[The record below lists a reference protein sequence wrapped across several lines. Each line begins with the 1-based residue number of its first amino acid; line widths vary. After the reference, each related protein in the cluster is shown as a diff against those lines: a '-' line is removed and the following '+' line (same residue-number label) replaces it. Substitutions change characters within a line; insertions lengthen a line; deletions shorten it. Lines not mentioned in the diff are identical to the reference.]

1 MSFGLNNLLKKIL
14 PKRLFYRALIIVA
27 APVIILQITISVVF
41 FDSIWI
47 KANKGMTRSLV
58 SEIETLFDVY
68 KSSDNKNNI
77 KQLTDLYKKNFDF
90 VINIKSG
97 EKLPKT
103 KFDRRFSPMD
113 RSLRRE
119 MKHVFGSENYW
130 FDTVTYIELVD
141 LRIQTENE
149 IIQIFFPKDKIAPS
163 SVRVFVLWLTV
174 PSLLLIFIAIIF
186 LKNQTRPLVKLSKA
200 AERFGKGEIIDDLR
214 PSGALEIRKATYE
227 FDRMMKRINKHL
239 AQRSEMLSGISH
251 DLRTPLTRLK
261 LQLAMM
267 DKKDLAKKM
276 TTDIDEME
284 KMLNDYL
291 QYAKSQSEESSSKID
306 INLMVNEILRNFD
319 KNKFELT
326 TGQTIIIEGRRNLIK
341 RCIQNII
348 DNGLSYGKK
357 ILIEIKKTVNGVVI
371 IIEDNGPGIP
381 KHEYLNV
388 FKPFYRV
395 DKSRGLNKSG
405 VGLGLSIAQDIV
417 KSHGGNISLSESR
430 FKGLLVKISLPL

>member
-174 PSLLLIFIAIIF
+174 PSLLLIFIALIF

-319 KNKFELT
+319 KNKFELI

>member
-27 APVIILQITISVVF
+27 APVIILQITISIVF

-58 SEIETLFDVY
+58 GEIETLFDFY
-68 KSSDNKNNI
+68 KSSENKNNI
-77 KQLTDLYKKNFDF
+77 KQLTDIYKKNFDF
-90 VINIKSG
+90 VINIKAG
-97 EKLPKT
+97 EELPKT
-103 KFDRRFSPMD
+103 KSDRRFSPMD

-119 MKHVFGSENYW
+119 MKNVFGSENYW

-163 SVRVFVLWLTV
+163 SVRIFVLWLTV
-174 PSLLLIFIAIIF
+174 PSLLLIFIALIF

-267 DKKDLAKKM
+267 EKKDLAQKM
-276 TTDIDEME
+276 TADIDEME

-291 QYAKSQSEESSSKID
+291 QYAKSQSEESSTKIH
-306 INLMVNEILRNFD
+306 INDMIQEILKNYD
-319 KNKFELT
+319 KNRYELVSNE
-326 TGQTIIIEGRRNLIK
+326 TITIEGRKNLIK
-341 RCIQNII
+341 RCILNII
-348 DNGLSYGKK
+348 ENGLAYGDKV
-357 ILIEIKKTVNGVVI
+357 LIKIKKSLNGAVI

-381 KHEYLNV
+381 KYEYLNV
-388 FKPFYRV
+388 FKPFYRI

-405 VGLGLSIAQDIV
+405 VGLGLSISQDIV

-430 FKGLLVKISLPL
+430 FKGLLVKISLPF

>member
-27 APVIILQITISVVF
+27 APIIILQITISVVF

-58 SEIETLFDVY
+58 SEIETLYDVY
-68 KSSDNKNNI
+68 KFSDNKNNI

-174 PSLLLIFIAIIF
+174 PSLLLIFIALIF

-319 KNKFELT
+319 KNKFELI

>member
-1 MSFGLNNLLKKIL
+1 MFYGLNNFIKKIL

-27 APVIILQITISVVF
+27 APIIILQLTISIVF

-58 SEIETLFDVY
+58 GEIETLFDVY
-68 KSSDNKNNI
+68 RSDQSKENI
-77 KQLTDLYKKNFDF
+77 KKLTDIYKKNFDF
-90 VINIKSG
+90 VINIKTE
-97 EKLPKT
+97 EKLPET
-103 KFDRRFSPMD
+103 RSDRRFSPMD

-119 MKHVFGSENYW
+119 MKSAFQNRYW
-130 FDTVTYIELVD
+130 FDTVTYIDLVD

-149 IIQIFFPKDKIAPS
+149 VIQIFFPKDKIAPS

-174 PSLLLIFIAIIF
+174 PSLLLIFIALIF

-200 AERFGKGEIIDDLR
+200 AERFGKGEIIEDLR

-227 FDRMMKRINKHL
+227 FDRMMKRINRHL

-267 DKKDLAKKM
+267 EKKDLAEKM
-276 TTDIDEME
+276 SADIDEME

-291 QYAKSQSEESSSKID
+291 QYAKSQAEENSTKIN
-306 INLMVNEILRNFD
+306 INDMLKEILRNYD
-319 KNKFELT
+319 KNRYELIS
-326 TGQTIIIEGRRNLIK
+326 GEIIILEGRKNLIK
-341 RCIQNII
+341 RCILNII
-348 DNGLSYGKK
+348 GNGLAYGDK
-357 ILIEIKKTVNGVVI
+357 IVIEIKKSLNRAVITV
-371 IIEDNGPGIP
+371 EDNGPGIP
-381 KHEYLNV
+381 KSEYLNV
-388 FKPFYRV
+388 FKPFYRI
-395 DKSRGLNKSG
+395 DKSRGLNKAG
-405 VGLGLSIAQDIV
+405 VGLGLAISQDII

-430 FKGLLVKISLPL
+430 FKGLLVKISLPF

>member
-319 KNKFELT
+319 KNKFDLI

-395 DKSRGLNKSG
+395 DKSRGLNKAG

>member
-306 INLMVNEILRNFD
+306 INLMINEILRNFD
-319 KNKFELT
+319 KNKFELI
-326 TGQTIIIEGRRNLIK
+326 TGQTIIIEGRKNLIK

>member
-1 MSFGLNNLLKKIL
+1 MFYGLNNFIKKIL

-27 APVIILQITISVVF
+27 APVIILQLTISIVF

-68 KSSDNKNNI
+68 RSDQSKENI
-77 KQLTDLYKKNFDF
+77 KKLTDIYKKNFDF
-90 VINIKSG
+90 VINIKAD
-97 EKLPKT
+97 EKLPET
-103 KFDRRFSPMD
+103 KSDRRFSPMD

-119 MKHVFGSENYW
+119 MKSVFHDSYW
-130 FDTVTYIELVD
+130 FDTVTYIDLVD

-149 IIQIFFPKDKIAPS
+149 VIQIFFPKDKIAPS

-174 PSLLLIFIAIIF
+174 PSLLLIFIALIF
-186 LKNQTRPLVKLSKA
+186 LKNQTRPLVRLSKA
-200 AERFGKGEIIDDLR
+200 AERFGKGEIVEDLR

-227 FDRMMKRINKHL
+227 FDRMMKRINRHL

-267 DKKDLAKKM
+267 EKKDLSEKM
-276 TTDIDEME
+276 GADIDEME

-291 QYAKSQSEESSSKID
+291 QYAKSQAEESSTKIN
-306 INLMVNEILRNFD
+306 INDMLKEILKNYD
-319 KNKFELT
+319 KNRYELISKE
-326 TGQTIIIEGRRNLIK
+326 TIILEGRKNLIK
-341 RCIQNII
+341 RCILNII
-348 DNGLSYGKK
+348 GNGLAYGDK
-357 ILIEIKKTVNGVVI
+357 IVIEIRKSLNRAVITV
-371 IIEDNGPGIP
+371 EDNGPGIP
-381 KHEYLNV
+381 KSEYLNV
-388 FKPFYRV
+388 FKPFYRI

-405 VGLGLSIAQDIV
+405 VGLGLSISQDII

-430 FKGLLVKISLPL
+430 FKGLLVKISLPF